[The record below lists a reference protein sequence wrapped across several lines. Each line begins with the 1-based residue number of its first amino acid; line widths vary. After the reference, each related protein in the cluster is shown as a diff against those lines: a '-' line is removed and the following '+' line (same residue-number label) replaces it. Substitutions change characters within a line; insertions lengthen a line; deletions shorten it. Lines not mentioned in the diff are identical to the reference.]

1 MALFTVNL
9 NVVSAEEG
17 LFSGSIKS
25 LQITGSEG
33 ELGIM
38 PGHAPLLT
46 SLKPGMALITKDDD
60 TEEVIYLSG
69 GMLEVQ
75 PNNVIVLADVA
86 TRADDLDE
94 QAALEAKKRAEENMN
109 ATGGDVDYAAV
120 AASFGCCVFRR
131 LSSFLAVTLLLIMVI
146 ASVL

>member
-9 NVVSAEEG
+9 NVVSAEES

-46 SLKPGMALITKDDD
+46 SLKPGMALITKEDG

-86 TRADDLDE
+86 TRAADLDE
-94 QAALEAKKRAEENMN
+94 QAALDAKKQAEANMN
-109 ATGGDVDYAAV
+109 ANGVDVDYAAV
-120 AASFGCCVFRR
+120 SAE
-131 LSSFLAVTLLLIMVI
+131 LARAEAQLRVI
-146 ASVL
+146 QATSKKA

>member
-9 NVVSAEEG
+9 NVVSAEES

-46 SLKPGMALITKDDD
+46 SLKPGMARIVKYGGQ
-60 TEEVIYLSG
+60 EEIIYLSG

-75 PNNVIVLADVA
+75 PNNVTVLADVA
-86 TRADDLDE
+86 VRADDLDE
-94 QAALEAKKRAEENMN
+94 QAVLEAKQRAEEHMN
-109 ATGGDVDYAAV
+109 AHGGDVDFAEV
-120 AASFGCCVFRR
+120 AAE
-131 LSSFLAVTLLLIMVI
+131 LARVTAQLRVI
-146 ASVL
+146 QATKKKV

>member
-1 MALFTVNL
+1 MALLTVNL
-9 NVVSAEEG
+9 DVVSAEES

-46 SLKPGMALITKDDD
+46 SLKPGMARIIKNDGQ
-60 TEEVIYLSG
+60 EEVLYLSG

-75 PNNVIVLADVA
+75 PNHITVLADVA
-86 TRADDLDE
+86 TRVDDLDE
-94 QAALEAKKRAEENMN
+94 QAALEAKQRAEEQINT
-109 ATGGDVDYAAV
+109 ASHDDIVYADVAIELAKAV
-120 AASFGCCVFRR
+120 AQLRVIQAASKK
-131 LSSFLAVTLLLIMVI
+131 
-146 ASVL
+146 

>member
-1 MALFTVNL
+1 MAIPTVSL
-9 NVVSAEEG
+9 NVVSAEEN
-17 LFSGSIKS
+17 LFSGNILS

-46 SLKPGMALITKDDD
+46 SLKPGMARIVNKDGQ
-60 TEEVIYLSG
+60 EEVIYLSG

-75 PNNVIVLADVA
+75 PNSVTVLADVA

-94 QAALEAKKRAEENMN
+94 QAALDAKQRAEENMN
-109 ATGGDVDYAAV
+109 AHDSDVSYAEVAAELAKAV
-120 AASFGCCVFRR
+120 AQLR
-131 LSSFLAVTLLLIMVI
+131 VI
-146 ASVL
+146 QATKK

>member
-1 MALFTVNL
+1 MALLTVNL
-9 NVVSAEEG
+9 NVVSAEES

-46 SLKPGMALITKDDD
+46 SLKPGMALITKDDGS
-60 TEEVIYLSG
+60 EEVIYLSG

-75 PNNVIVLADVA
+75 PNNVIVLADIA
-86 TRADDLDE
+86 TRAADLDE
-94 QAALEAKKRAEENMN
+94 QAALEAKQRAEDNMN
-109 ATGGDVDYAAV
+109 AHGADVDFAAV
-120 AASFGCCVFRR
+120 AAE
-131 LSSFLAVTLLLIMVI
+131 LARAVAQLRVI
-146 ASVL
+146 QATSKHS

>member
-1 MALFTVNL
+1 MAILSVNL
-9 NVVSAEEG
+9 NVVSAEEKI
-17 LFSGSIKS
+17 FSGVIES

-46 SLKPGMALITKDDD
+46 SLKPGMARIVKKGG
-60 TEEVIYLSG
+60 TEEILYLSG

-75 PNNVIVLADVA
+75 PNSVTVLADVA

-94 QAALEAKKRAEENMN
+94 QAAEQAKQRAQEHLN
-109 ATGGDVDYAAV
+109 AHGDDVNYAEAAV
-120 AASFGCCVFRR
+120 E
-131 LSSFLAVTLLLIMVI
+131 LARAVAQLRVI
-146 ASVL
+146 QAYKKKI

>member
-9 NVVSAEEG
+9 NVVSAHES

-46 SLKPGMALITKDDD
+46 SLKPGMALITKEDDS
-60 TEEVIYLSG
+60 EEVIYLSG

-75 PNNVIVLADVA
+75 PNQVIVLADVA
-86 TRADDLDE
+86 CRADELNE
-94 QAALEAKKRAEENMN
+94 EAALAAKQRAIENMN
-109 ATGGDVDYAAV
+109 ANSADVDYAAV
-120 AASFGCCVFRR
+120 AAE
-131 LSSFLAVTLLLIMVI
+131 LARAVAQLRVI
-146 ASVL
+146 QATNKKS

>member
-1 MALFTVNL
+1 MALLTVNL
-9 NVVSAEEG
+9 NVVSAEES

-46 SLKPGMALITKDDD
+46 SLKPGMALITKQDGS
-60 TEEVIYLSG
+60 EEVIYLSG

-75 PNNVIVLADVA
+75 PNNIIVLADIA
-86 TRADDLDE
+86 TRAADLDE
-94 QAALEAKKRAEENMN
+94 QAALEAKQRAEDNMN
-109 ATGGDVDYAAV
+109 AHGADVDFAAV
-120 AASFGCCVFRR
+120 AAE
-131 LSSFLAVTLLLIMVI
+131 LARAVAQLRVI
-146 ASVL
+146 QATNKKA

>member
-1 MALFTVNL
+1 MALLTVNL
-9 NVVSAEEG
+9 NVVSAEES

-25 LQITGSEG
+25 LQISGSEG

-46 SLKPGMALITKDDD
+46 SLKPGMALITKKDGD
-60 TEEVIYLSG
+60 EEVIYLSG

-75 PNNVIVLADVA
+75 PNQVTVLADVA

-94 QAALEAKKRAEENMN
+94 QAAIEAKQRAEEHMN
-109 ATGGDVDYAAV
+109 AHGGDVNYAEVAGELARAV
-120 AASFGCCVFRR
+120 AQLRVIQASKRKV
-131 LSSFLAVTLLLIMVI
+131 
-146 ASVL
+146 